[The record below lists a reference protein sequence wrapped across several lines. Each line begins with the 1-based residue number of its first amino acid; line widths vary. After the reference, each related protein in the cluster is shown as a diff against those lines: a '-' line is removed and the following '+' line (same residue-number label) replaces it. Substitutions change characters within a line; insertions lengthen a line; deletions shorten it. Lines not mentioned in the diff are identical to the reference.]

1 MRFSD
6 LTIDF
11 PAAENR
17 LYRRRNEI
25 VRSGETIVDLVRGNV
40 NEHGIVYPDS
50 ALREVLAQAAGQA
63 RTYKPNPLGQEPAR
77 AAIAAYYAPL
87 QVGTDQILLTPGT
100 SIAYWYC
107 FKLLSEP
114 GDDVLCP
121 APSYPLFDYIAN
133 LSGTNIRHYRLQ
145 EADDWTIDL
154 DYLENQI
161 TTRTRAIIV
170 ISPHNPT
177 GMVARAAQVADLG
190 KIAERHALPIVFD
203 EVFNEFVFEG
213 SPPARPIGGNAP
225 LVFTLNGFSKM
236 FALPGMKV
244 GWMVVSGDDSLARKA
259 MTTLELI
266 SDTFLPVNEIAQ
278 FSVAG
283 IFEAGQEFL
292 KTYKQRVAVC
302 RNAALSSLAG
312 SSLVAPRGGFY
323 LVLPYHRDIDEEEL
337 AIELLDEEKVLVHP
351 GYFYDIEGR
360 HLVLTFI
367 QDPHV
372 LTDALLRLKSHL

>member
-11 PAAENR
+11 PNSRNR
-17 LYRRRNEI
+17 LYLRR
-25 VRSGETIVDLVRGNV
+25 GEVAARGEAIVDLVRGNV
-40 NEHGIVYPDS
+40 NDHGIVYPEHT
-50 ALREVLAQAAGQA
+50 LGKVLLDATDRAT
-63 RTYKPNPLGQEPAR
+63 TYTPDPLGQSRAR
-77 AAIAAYYAPL
+77 AAIAAYHAPL
-87 QVGTDQILLTPGT
+87 EIGTDRILLTPGT

-121 APSYPLFDYIAN
+121 APSYPLFDYIAK
-133 LSGTNIRHYRLQ
+133 LSGTNIRNYRLR
-145 EADDWTIDL
+145 EENDWAIDL
-154 DYLENQI
+154 DYLEDQI
-161 TTRTRAIIV
+161 TTRTRAIIL

-177 GMVARAAQVADLG
+177 GMIADAAQVAGLG
-190 KIAERHALPIVFD
+190 EIAERHALPIVSD

-213 SPPARPIGGNAP
+213 PPLPRPAGGNAP

-236 FALPGMKV
+236 FALPGIKI
-244 GWMVVSGDDSLARKA
+244 GWMAVSGDDSLAKKA

-278 FSVAG
+278 FSVTG
-283 IFEAGQEFL
+283 IFEGGQEFL
-292 KTYKQRVAVC
+292 KTYKERVAEC
-302 RNAALSSLAG
+302 RAIALSSLAG
-312 SSLVAPRGGFY
+312 SSLVPPRGGFY
-323 LVLPYHRDIDEEEL
+323 LVLPYDRDIDEEDL
-337 AIELLDEEKVLVHP
+337 AIELLDEEKLLVHP

-367 QDPHV
+367 HDPDT
-372 LTDALLRLKSHL
+372 LTDALPRLKRHL